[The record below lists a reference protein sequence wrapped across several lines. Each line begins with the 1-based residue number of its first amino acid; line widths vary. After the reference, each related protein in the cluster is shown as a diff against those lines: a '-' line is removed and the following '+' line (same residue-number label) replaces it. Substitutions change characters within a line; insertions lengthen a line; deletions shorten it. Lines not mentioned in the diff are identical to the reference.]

1 MKECWYHNAAARL
14 TALRIK
20 KSLANYGAMEDLKWN
35 EENQQ
40 VVEMTGI
47 LEVLE
52 TYVDIYF
59 NCNTFIAITLLS
71 AVLLREWARESKG
84 RERKERERERGR
96 EREREHGKKSETER
110 DKTFGRKWEILIVGS
125 ESLTKDWLKRYLKKR
140 KNQTKKRNKW
150 NGGDVPLIAF
160 TWSSCNP
167 NFKFQLVRIR

>member
-1 MKECWYHNAAARL
+1 M
-14 TALRIK
+14 
-20 KSLANYGAMEDLKWN
+20 S
-35 EENQQ
+35 
-40 VVEMTGI
+40 
-47 LEVLE
+47 
-52 TYVDIYF
+52 
-59 NCNTFIAITLLS
+59 
-71 AVLLREWARESKG
+71 
-84 RERKERERERGR
+84 ERKQGEREERDREREREREREG